1 DHVCTMWGNFHW
13 KTFDGEFF
21 TLPTSCQHV
30 LVSQCKETYETF
42 NIQMTRSTLNNV
54 TAISRIIMKLDGV
67 VVEMSS
73 GSVKVDGQA
82 IKLPFIK
89 YGVSV
94 TSTSSSIFVDSGQ
107 GIKAIWNLDDSLDIE
122 MDEKYRNQTCGLCGD
137 FDGIANGFV
146 DNGKVLLMTDFAETY
161 KVSTPGE
168 TCKVEEQAQLQ
179 ICGNKAFCENLFTS
193 TPFSS
198 CKDLLDN
205 NAFVKICM
213 ADKCFSVSNTYP
225 MLCKTVSEYSRQC
238 VHAGGTPQQWR
249 KPNFCEK
256 SCPFNME
263 FIECGSSCPDTCS
276 TPQVSKTCDKH
287 CHDGC
292 SCPNGTIFDDI
303 GKTGCVAVD
312 QCPCLHNKQVYMPGQ
327 SYYHNCRSCV
337 CMNGRWKCTE
347 ENCPGTCSVM
357 GGAHIS
363 TFDGKDY
370 TFHGD
375 CSYLK
380 SNTKSCVIKLFLCS
394 LTAAAELIA
403 FKQSSFYIFIK
414 IKMGLRIVI
423 QLSPR
428 MQVFITV
435 DASIRGTTSGLCGN
449 FNNKINDDFMGISGL
464 VEGTAAAFV
473 NTWKTKA
480 SCPDISTS
488 FVHPCNQGIN
498 TESFARYWCYKL
510 IDPKEVFAPCHHAVD
525 PNSYKDMCMYDSCN
539 SDKSED
545 CMCTAVSAY
554 VFACSVAGIHLSGW
568 RKNICGKQNKDLYS
582 LLLSCHRT
590 CRFLG
595 QVDHSCQASFTSVD
609 GCGCAEGTYMND
621 KGTCVPSE
629 DCPCYEKDEVIPAGQ
644 IVTGLWSFVIIIF
657 VVVCSFFTG
666 PSKCFSPTVYFN
678 CSSAQP
684 GESGTECERSCNN
697 LDMACV
703 SECCTSGCMCPKGLV
718 SDGQGGCVTE
728 NNCPCV
734 HNGQVFHA
742 GQTLTVDCN
751 TCTCQN
757 RKFICTNNVC
767 DAVCDIYGDGHY
779 TTFDDKRFDFNGQ
792 CEYTLLQ
799 VKWHGNNT
807 LQIITENVAC
817 GSLGTTCSKTI
828 KILLGVNTHSFT
840 GKVCGLCGNYDG
852 NSQNDFT
859 TRSLDVVAD
868 VLEFGNSWK
877 VSSNCPNAQSIKDP
891 CASNGYRASWAKRQ
905 CSIINSVTFSSC
917 HSQVDPGPYYESCVR
932 DSCACDSGG
941 DCECFCTA
949 VAAYAKTCNEAGAC
963 VKWRTPKICPIFC
976 DYYNAPGGC
985 EWHYKPCGAH
995 CMKTCRNPSGIC
1007 SNLTTA
1013 LEEVTK
1019 AEEKTPQEVTE
1030 NIVET
1035 TKPPTVSTTAP
1046 STASTTPVVETTTKP
1061 GETTTEPEETTV
1073 VTSKPS
1079 VVTTT
1084 TKAPETT
1091 TKGTTKAGETT
1102 ISEATTKIGETTK
1115 PPTVTTTAPSTA
1127 STTPVVETTTKPGET
1142 TTKPG
1147 ETTVVTSKPSVVTTT
1162 TKAPETTTKGTTKAG
1177 ETTISEATTN
1187 IGETTKPPTVTTT
1200 APSTAST
1207 TPVVETTTKPG
1218 ETTTKPEE
1226 TTVVTSKPSVLT
1238 TTTKAP
1244 ETTTKGTTKAGE
1256 TTISE
1261 ATTKIGETTKPPTVT
1276 TTAPSTAS
1284 TTPVVETTTKQEKQ
1298 QPSQE
1303 KQQLSRQSP
1312 LLSPQ
1317 LPKHQKLQLKEQQR
1331 LERQPYQKQQQ
1342 RLVRQLNHQ
1351 Q

>member
-1 DHVCTMWGNFHW
+1 MVSQKLWTSMLPSESTELSNSIHERNIAWAKARRSGLDSDWLLYRQMSNALTAAIRKAKADHFLTETSIKGSHIDHVCTMWGNFHW

-82 IKLPFIK
+82 I
-89 YGVSV
+89 
-94 TSTSSSIFVDSGQ
+94 FVDSGQ

-146 DNGKVLLMTDFAETY
+146 DNGKVLLSIMERLNFSQPTD
-161 KVSTPGE
+161 
-168 TCKVEEQAQLQ
+168 QLTNQ
-179 ICGNKAFCENLFTS
+179 PSNSKPAFCENLFTS

-375 CSYLK
+375 CSY
-380 SNTKSCVIKLFLCS
+380 V
-394 LTAAAELIA
+394 LTMG
-403 FKQSSFYIFIK
+403 SSFTVLVNLERCGASESK
-414 IKMGLRIVI
+414 TCLRAV
-423 QLSPR
+423 
-428 MQVFITV
+428 TV
-435 DASIRGTTSGLCGN
+435 ALNNNAMVSLCGN

-525 PNSYKDMCMYDSCN
+525 PNSYKDVSL
-539 SDKSED
+539 DKSED

-568 RKNICGKQNKDLYS
+568 RKNICQYTTCPVNTVYHYNMT
-582 LLLSCHRT
+582 SCHRT

-644 IVTGLWSFVIIIF
+644 IVSKN
-657 VVVCSFFTG
+657 G

-703 SECCTSGCMCPKGLV
+703 NTGCTSGCMCPKGLV

-799 VKWHGNNT
+799 VKWHVIWCTGNNT

-828 KILLGVNTHSFT
+828 KILLGSEFHLKDANFHVIKGSSKVFPEQMHKMGIYMVVTIKPGLVLMWDQKTSLFIKVSPQFQ

-917 HSQVDPGPYYESCVR
+917 HSQV
-932 DSCACDSGG
+932 
-941 DCECFCTA
+941 T
-949 VAAYAKTCNEAGAC
+949 
-963 VKWRTPKICPIFC
+963 
-976 DYYNAPGGC
+976 
-985 EWHYKPCGAH
+985 
-995 CMKTCRNPSGIC
+995 MM
-1007 SNLTTA
+1007 
-1013 LEEVTK
+1013 
-1019 AEEKTPQEVTE
+1019 
-1030 NIVET
+1030 
-1035 TKPPTVSTTAP
+1035 TVS
-1046 STASTTPVVETTTKP
+1046 
-1061 GETTTEPEETTV
+1061 
-1073 VTSKPS
+1073 
-1079 VVTTT
+1079 
-1084 TKAPETT
+1084 
-1091 TKGTTKAGETT
+1091 
-1102 ISEATTKIGETTK
+1102 IL
-1115 PPTVTTTAPSTA
+1115 
-1127 STTPVVETTTKPGET
+1127 
-1142 TTKPG
+1142 
-1147 ETTVVTSKPSVVTTT
+1147 
-1162 TKAPETTTKGTTKAG
+1162 
-1177 ETTISEATTN
+1177 
-1187 IGETTKPPTVTTT
+1187 
-1200 APSTAST
+1200 
-1207 TPVVETTTKPG
+1207 
-1218 ETTTKPEE
+1218 
-1226 TTVVTSKPSVLT
+1226 VLT
-1238 TTTKAP
+1238 
-1244 ETTTKGTTKAGE
+1244 
-1256 TTISE
+1256 
-1261 ATTKIGETTKPPTVT
+1261 
-1276 TTAPSTAS
+1276 
-1284 TTPVVETTTKQEKQ
+1284 
-1298 QPSQE
+1298 
-1303 KQQLSRQSP
+1303 
-1312 LLSPQ
+1312 LLLGYDPRGCNLDQ
-1317 LPKHQKLQLKEQQR
+1317 FDQTNLRLKNQC
-1331 LERQPYQKQQQ
+1331 
-1342 RLVRQLNHQ
+1342 
-1351 Q
+1351 